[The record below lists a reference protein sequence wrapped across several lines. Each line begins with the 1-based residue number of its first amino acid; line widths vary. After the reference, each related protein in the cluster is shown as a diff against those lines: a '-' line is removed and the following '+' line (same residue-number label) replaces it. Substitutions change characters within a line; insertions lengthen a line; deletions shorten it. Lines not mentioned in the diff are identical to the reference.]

1 MRNVHTFN
9 VNDTNTYT
17 QQDIDILNSLIV
29 KEAYPELYNNN
40 NFETIEFTGF
50 CRVEEGN
57 ITTDLGGGTTTYD
70 VYGRS
75 QQARLAGGATDEED
89 EQLEKSYTSS
99 GTKLFLPPPAYYTAD
114 GTNHTIITGHRRNSV
129 HKKYNFTNRIAS
141 QYVRKSGFTDE
152 QVASELS
159 ALGNIWNPKEPP
171 AVSAKQYDIEADGIR
186 AVDREWIEHDLSV
199 IYDRL
204 KPQAKAAGIGETK
217 LTEMTAV
224 VFNATLHKSKTGQKP
239 QLPMGEER
247 ASEWLA
253 NSQYKNLPNKIEYKP
268 LSYSTWGKNFS
279 TLMIY
284 AKKNPDVEI
293 RVVVHAATI
302 TKGKEEYD
310 RRVARFYNKMHEVLD
325 AVAFVTKVGKP
336 LRFGNIVLY
345 GAIPQLPE
353 FHDLTKLNLFLK
365 DGDGEYYQK

>member
-171 AVSAKQYDIEADGIR
+171 AVSA
-186 AVDREWIEHDLSV
+186 
-199 IYDRL
+199 
-204 KPQAKAAGIGETK
+204 
-217 LTEMTAV
+217 
-224 VFNATLHKSKTGQKP
+224 
-239 QLPMGEER
+239 
-247 ASEWLA
+247 
-253 NSQYKNLPNKIEYKP
+253 
-268 LSYSTWGKNFS
+268 
-279 TLMIY
+279 
-284 AKKNPDVEI
+284 
-293 RVVVHAATI
+293 
-302 TKGKEEYD
+302 
-310 RRVARFYNKMHEVLD
+310 
-325 AVAFVTKVGKP
+325 
-336 LRFGNIVLY
+336 
-345 GAIPQLPE
+345 
-353 FHDLTKLNLFLK
+353 
-365 DGDGEYYQK
+365 